1 MTMRRAW
8 LWIVLALGLAA
19 AWAVGARD
27 DRVPSSSGTIELRQ
41 LPREARETLALIRAG
56 GQERAVDVLARVY
69 KNRGTALKAVTGNG
83 HAADVSVEA
92 FRQSWYRKAS
102 ALLARYGNRLS

>member
-27 DRVPSSSGTIELRQ
+27 DRVPSSSGTIEQ
-41 LPREARETLALIRAG
+41 AEVTPCPARRIPNEKSRPPVAP
-56 GQERAVDVLARVY
+56 
-69 KNRGTALKAVTGNG
+69 
-83 HAADVSVEA
+83 
-92 FRQSWYRKAS
+92 
-102 ALLARYGNRLS
+102 